1 MTNCD
6 IYSEE
11 ISASMEKNKIMK
23 KSIVL
28 LLLIIAG
35 CAGED
40 ACFSK
45 KGAAVSQQHQLQG
58 FHTVDIP
65 MNVSAEII
73 PNDTYKMQIE
83 SFENRIDAI
92 SFSVKDS
99 ILTIKNEISC
109 QMLKSYETAV
119 LKIYTPNLKRI
130 HSRTQFNV
138 VSNDTLRYPNLYLLT
153 SIPNEESASTNFDL
167 KLNNNSVTVEDNQV
181 GSFVL
186 KGKTNVLDV
195 KLYGANGSVDAKLLN
210 AKTVLSYH
218 RSNQNIHVFAKNKIE
233 GVIASVGNI
242 YVYNKPDT
250 VKIERLYTGNVIY
263 K

>member
-1 MTNCD
+1 
-6 IYSEE
+6 
-11 ISASMEKNKIMK
+11 MEKNKVMK
-23 KSIVL
+23 KSVVL
-28 LLLIIAG
+28 LLLIIVG

-45 KGAAVSQQHQLQG
+45 KGDAVSQEHQLSG
-58 FHTVDIP
+58 FHTIDIP

-73 PNDTYKMQIE
+73 PSPTFKMEIQ
-83 SFENRIDAI
+83 SFENRIEAL
-92 SFSVKDS
+92 SFQVKDS

-109 QMLKSYETAV
+109 QMLKSHETAI

-153 SIPNEESASTNFDL
+153 SIPNEDGASTNFNL
-167 KLNNNSVTVEDNQV
+167 KVNNNSVTVEDNQV
-181 GSFVL
+181 GSFIL

-218 RSNQNIHVFAKNKIE
+218 RSNQNIHVFAKNKLE
-233 GVIASVGNI
+233 GIIASVGNI
-242 YVYNKPDT
+242 FVYNKPDT
-250 VKIERLYTGNVIY
+250 VNIERFYTGNVVY

>member
-1 MTNCD
+1 VPV
-6 IYSEE
+6 
-11 ISASMEKNKIMK
+11 AKNKIMK
-23 KSIVL
+23 KGVVL

-35 CAGED
+35 CSGED

-45 KGAAVSQQHQLQG
+45 KGNAITQQHQLQG

-73 PNDTYKMQIE
+73 PDSEYRLEID
-83 SFENRIDAI
+83 SYENRIGAI
-92 SFSVKDS
+92 SFVVKDS
-99 ILTIKNEISC
+99 VLTIQNNVSC
-109 QMLKSYETAV
+109 ELLKGYETAV
-119 LKIYTPNLKRI
+119 LKIHMPTLKRI
-130 HSRTQFNV
+130 NSRTQFSV
-138 VSNDTLRYPNLYLLT
+138 YSNDTLRFPDLYLLT
-153 SIPNEESASTNFDL
+153 SIPEEESASTTFDF
-167 KLNNNSVTVEDNQV
+167 KINNQKITVEDNQV
-181 GSFVL
+181 GLFLL
-186 KGKTNVLDV
+186 KGKTDILDV

-218 RSNQNIHVFAKNKIE
+218 RSNQNIHVFAKNKLE

-250 VKIERLYTGNVIY
+250 VKIERLYTGDVVY

>member
-1 MTNCD
+1 
-6 IYSEE
+6 
-11 ISASMEKNKIMK
+11 MK

-28 LLLIIAG
+28 LLLIIVG

-45 KGAAVSQQHQLQG
+45 KGNAVSQEHQLSG

-73 PNDTYKMQIE
+73 PSATFKMEIQ
-83 SFENRIDAI
+83 SFENRIEAL
-92 SFSVKDS
+92 SFQVKDS

-119 LKIYTPNLKRI
+119 LKIYAPNLKSIR
-130 HSRTQFNV
+130 SRTQFNV

-153 SIPNEESASTNFDL
+153 SIPNEESASTNFNL
-167 KLNNNSVTVEDNQV
+167 KINNNWVTVEDNQV
-181 GSFVL
+181 GNFVL

-195 KLYGANGSVDAKLLN
+195 QLYGANGSVDAKLLH

-218 RSNQNIHVFAKNKIE
+218 RSNQNIHIFAKNKLE

-250 VKIERLYTGNVIY
+250 IKIERLYTGNVVY

>member
-1 MTNCD
+1 
-6 IYSEE
+6 
-11 ISASMEKNKIMK
+11 MEKNKNMK

-35 CAGED
+35 CSGED

-45 KGAAVSQQHQLQG
+45 KGDAVLQEHQLSG

-73 PNDTYKMQIE
+73 PSTDFKMEIQ
-83 SFENRIDAI
+83 SFKNRIEAI
-92 SFSVKDS
+92 SFAVKDS

-109 QMLKSYETAV
+109 QMLKSHETAV
-119 LKIYTPNLKRI
+119 LKIYSPNLKSIR
-130 HSRTQFNV
+130 SRTQFNV

-153 SIPNEESASTNFDL
+153 NIPNEESASTNFNL
-167 KLNNNSVTVEDNQV
+167 KVNNNSVTVEDNQV
-181 GSFVL
+181 GSFIL

-210 AKTVLSYH
+210 AKTVLTYH
-218 RSNQNIHVFAKNKIE
+218 RSNQNIHVFAKNKLE

-250 VKIERLYTGNVIY
+250 VKIERLYTGNVVY

>member
-1 MTNCD
+1 
-6 IYSEE
+6 
-11 ISASMEKNKIMK
+11 MK

-28 LLLIIAG
+28 LLLIAAG
-35 CAGED
+35 CSGED

-45 KGAAVSQQHQLQG
+45 KGDAVTQEHQLQG

-73 PNDTYKMQIE
+73 PSTDFKMEIQ
-83 SFENRIDAI
+83 SHENRIEGI
-92 SFSVKDS
+92 SFSVNDS
-99 ILTIKNEISC
+99 VLTIKNEISC

-119 LKIYTPNLKRI
+119 LKIYSPNLKRI

-153 SIPNEESASTNFDL
+153 SIPNEDGASTNFNL
-167 KLNNNSVTVEDNQV
+167 KVNNNSVTVEDNQV
-181 GSFVL
+181 GSFIL

-195 KLYGANGSVDAKLLN
+195 KLYGANGSVDAKSLN

-218 RSNQNIHVFAKNKIE
+218 RSNQNIHVFAKNKLE

-250 VKIERLYTGNVIY
+250 VKMERLYTGDVVY

>member
-1 MTNCD
+1 
-6 IYSEE
+6 
-11 ISASMEKNKIMK
+11 
-23 KSIVL
+23 
-28 LLLIIAG
+28 
-35 CAGED
+35 
-40 ACFSK
+40 
-45 KGAAVSQQHQLQG
+45 
-58 FHTVDIP
+58 

-73 PNDTYKMQIE
+73 PSTTFKMEIQ
-83 SFENRIDAI
+83 SFENRIEAL
-92 SFSVKDS
+92 SFEVKDS
-99 ILTIKNEISC
+99 ILTIKNEILC
-109 QMLKSYETAV
+109 QMLKSQETAV

-130 HSRTQFNV
+130 HSRTQFNI
-138 VSNDTLRYPNLYLLT
+138 VSNDTLHYPNLYLLT
-153 SIPNEESASTNFDL
+153 SIPNEESASTNFNL
-167 KLNNNSVTVEDNQV
+167 KVNNNSVTVEDNLV
-181 GSFVL
+181 GSFIL

-218 RSNQNIHVFAKNKIE
+218 RSNQNIHVFAKNKLE